1 MRANLLPSWG
11 HRIYIPR
18 PIPELSTRHVLGMEL
33 LKGEKFISAV
43 RRRLKPL
50 ADREGK
56 TVEEYE
62 QAVWEG
68 DREVPPKNWGGN

>member
-33 LKGEKFISAV
+33 LKGEKLLGRGVI
-43 RRRLKPL
+43 
-50 ADREGK
+50 
-56 TVEEYE
+56 Y
-62 QAVWEG
+62 G
-68 DREVPPKNWGGN
+68 DLMGI